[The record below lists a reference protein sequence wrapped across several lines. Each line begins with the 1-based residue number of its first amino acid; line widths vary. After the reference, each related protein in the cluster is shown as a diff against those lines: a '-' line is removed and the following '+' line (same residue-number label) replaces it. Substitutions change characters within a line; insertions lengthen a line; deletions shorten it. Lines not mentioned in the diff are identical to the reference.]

1 MMRYNLSKICFKT
14 EQRQQNLHMS
24 PVWCALA
31 NDCGQQAKAK
41 LKEQE
46 MLCTRQHAH
55 TGCLLC

>member
-46 MLCTRQHAH
+46 MLCT
-55 TGCLLC
+55 